1 MRADAIC
8 CNADGV
14 QVRCLIVDDN
24 QAFLSAATVLLE
36 REGLTI
42 VGVAVNGTEALRLA
56 DELEPDVVL
65 VDISLG
71 NESGLEL
78 TRRFG
83 TGVILISTHDPT
95 VYTDEIA
102 ASPALGFIPKA
113 ELSASAIQGLV
124 DRR

>member
-1 MRADAIC
+1 M
-8 CNADGV
+8 

-42 VGVAVNGTEALRLA
+42 VGVAVNGAEARRLA
-56 DELEPDVVL
+56 AELEPDVVL
-65 VDISLG
+65 VDIALG
-71 NESGLEL
+71 HESGLEL
-78 TRRFG
+78 TPQLG
-83 TGVILISTHDPT
+83 AAVILISTHDPT

-124 DRR
+124 DHR